1 MVASSV
7 LVGGLGTIVGFVTF
21 YYFIHEEAMQT
32 RQMGIYLLIRNEM
45 WEEALIQLN
54 SLQEQ
59 LNMALSVHNVMGEAV
74 PRPYGS
80 FEAYFRSVQDQID
93 TYRAIIHIKME
104 ELPAITTGRLRILS
118 SPSDAAIFLD
128 GRDTGLMTP
137 ETFKDVEAGTH
148 NVRVT
153 RWMPRVKQFTWAE
166 QTVTVE
172 VGKRKE
178 ILIILVEPE
187 V

>member
-1 MVASSV
+1 MVADAV
-7 LVGGLGTIVGFVTF
+7 LLGALGSIVGFATF

-45 WEEALIQLN
+45 WTEALIQIN

-59 LNMALSVHNVMGEAV
+59 LNTALSVHNLWGEAV

-93 TYRAIIHIKME
+93 TYRTIITEKMK
-104 ELPAITTGRLRILS
+104 ELPVVIAGTLRVLS
-118 SPSDAAIFLD
+118 SPSEGKIFLD
-128 GRDTGLMTP
+128 GVDTGLMTP
-137 ETFKDVEAGTH
+137 ETFKDVKAGTH
-148 NVRVT
+148 TVRVT

-166 QTVTVE
+166 QTVTIE
-172 VGKRKE
+172 AGKRKE
-178 ILIILVEPE
+178 IRIILEEPE